1 MNIQTPKLLT
11 VDEYLAWA
19 EVNPGRYE
27 LINGVVR
34 QMSPETSGHADA
46 KAAAYIALRSAIK
59 RAGIAAYAKPDGMT
73 VRISK
78 HVSFEPDALVYLAPR
93 VDPKDVEIPNPI
105 IIVEVGSPST
115 RGYDTGFKLP
125 NYMSLV
131 SVEHV
136 LLVNATTKT
145 IIHHKRAAGGGIH
158 TVTVSDGILKLEP
171 PGLEIPVADFF
182 AFD

>member
-1 MNIQTPKLLT
+1 MNIQTPKLMT
-11 VDEYLAWA
+11 VDEYLIWA
-19 EVNPGRYE
+19 ERHPGRYE

-34 QMSPETSGHADA
+34 QMAPETSDHAEA
-46 KAAAYIALRSAIK
+46 KYAAVTALKAAIK
-59 RAGIAAYAKPDGMT
+59 RAGIAAYAMPDGMT

-78 HVSFEPDALVYLAPR
+78 HVSFEPDALVYMAPK
-93 VDPKDVEIPNPI
+93 VSPNDVEIPNPI

-125 NYMSLV
+125 NYMSLP

-136 LLVNATTKT
+136 LLVNATAKI
-145 IIHHKRAAGGGIH
+145 IIHHKRAVGGGVHSETI
-158 TVTVSDGILKLEP
+158 SDGILKLDP

>member
-1 MNIQTPKLLT
+1 MNIQAPNLMT
-11 VDEYLAWA
+11 VDEYLVWA
-19 EVNPGRYE
+19 EGRPGRYE

-46 KAAAYIALRSAIK
+46 KHAAVIALKAAIK

-93 VDPKDVEIPNPI
+93 VDDEQVEIPNPI
-105 IIVEVGSPST
+105 IVVEVGSPST

-125 NYMSLV
+125 YYMSLP
-131 SVEHV
+131 SVAHV
-136 LLVNATTKT
+136 LLVNATEKI
-145 IIHHKRAAGGGIH
+145 IIHYRRGAGGGIH
-158 TVTVSDGILKLEP
+158 TETVSDGMLILNP